1 MAGMTGKYPETD
13 RYARWIAG
21 ALVALA
27 ALFKFGLLGR
37 GAFPF
42 NADEAIVALMAR
54 HTLQGEWPIFFY
66 GQAYMGSLDATFV
79 ALGFRLLGERV
90 IVIRLIQSLLYCG
103 TVLTTILLGWRLFQ
117 NRIAGLAA
125 GLVLAIPTTNL
136 TLYTTISLG
145 GYGEALLLG
154 NLILLT
160 GIVATRQKTRFLT
173 NLLLGFL
180 MGLGFWAFGLTLVY
194 SGPVVLLLLRH
205 LRGSGS
211 SSRWRAISGV
221 LLGVL
226 LGLTPVILWA
236 ASHGVRVLVAELGG
250 SAIAGVAGA
259 GYATQVLQSLRN
271 LLFFGISVIFGF
283 RPPWDVVPLF
293 MPGMLLALAFW
304 LTVGI
309 ERIRTKDQGKHPADR
324 EGKMLLRDLTLFTI
338 MGYVLTPFGA
348 DPSGRYFLPLVVV
361 LALLAGDFV
370 AQANWP
376 GATHI
381 RWLLFAGLIFFHF
394 GSNLQVVNQPDPGFT
409 TQFDAT
415 TRIDH
420 AYDEE
425 LIHFLQAVQA
435 TRGYTTYWVSYPLAF
450 QSQEEL
456 IFIPAL
462 PYHADLRFT
471 ERDNRYAPY
480 SQAVSTSQSVAFITT
495 RLEILDRLIGEFL
508 QEKNIHWRE
517 VIIGPYHVFY
527 GLSAPIEI
535 QGLMREWRD

>member
-13 RYARWIAG
+13 RLARWIAG
-21 ALVALA
+21 VVVALA
-27 ALFKFGLLGR
+27 ALFKLGMLGR
-37 GAFPF
+37 GTFSF

-66 GQAYMGSLDATFV
+66 GQAYMGSLDASLV

-103 TVLTTILLGWRLFQ
+103 TVLTTILLGWRLFR

-160 GIVATRQKTRFLT
+160 GIKATDQRTHFPT

-194 SGPVVLLLLRH
+194 TIPVALLLMRH
-205 LRGSGS
+205 QRGSADS
-211 SSRWRAISGV
+211 SLWRALSG
-221 LLGVL
+221 LLPGML
-226 LGLTPVILWA
+226 LGLIPIIIWA
-236 ASHGVRVLVAELGG
+236 ASHGVRLLLSELGG

-259 GYATQVLQSLRN
+259 GYVSQVLQSLRN
-271 LLFFGISVIFGF
+271 LVFFGISVIFGF

-293 MPGMLLALAFW
+293 VPGMPLALAFW

-309 ERIRTKDQGKHPADR
+309 GRIRTKGRGNHPAAR
-324 EGKMLLRDLTLFTI
+324 EGISLLRDLSVFTI
-338 MGYVLTPFGA
+338 LGYVLTPFGA

-361 LALLAGDFV
+361 LALIAGDFV
-370 AQANWP
+370 AQASWP
-376 GATHI
+376 GPMYV
-381 RWLLFAGLIFFHF
+381 RWLLFAGLIVFQL
-394 GSNLQVVNQPDPGFT
+394 GSNLQVVSRPGPGFT

-420 AYDEE
+420 AYDDE
-425 LIHFLQAVQA
+425 LIDFLTSVQA

-450 QSQEEL
+450 QSHEEL

-480 SQAVSTSQSVAFITT
+480 SEAVSASPSVALITT
-495 RLEILDRLIGEFL
+495 RLAVPDQRIAAFL
-508 QEKNIHWRE
+508 QKDNIHWRE
-517 VIIGPYHVFY
+517 ASIGPYHVFY
-527 GLSAPIEI
+527 ELSSTIDIEGLKR
-535 QGLMREWRD
+535 QWRE